1 MDHKLILETLNKYQ
15 WQKKEWNYKEA
26 TQSYYSFSN
35 RKVALLSSDDAYVV
49 AMGLLYKAGA
59 YDVIL
64 NNAEVKTISNALE
77 TDSKR
82 KLQEIFKD
90 KLTSDE
96 YKEALSKALNLS
108 KGLSELSK
116 TLMQAEKEKQEI
128 MEFADSLLDHKLVQ
142 SKSDSE
148 VTEWKIR
155 KCNARLHHNYYEQTG
170 YEVLQCAMEAGHKCQ
185 HWAIDAQGERINWN
199 ATIIQGLSDSD
210 KVAIITDDAI

>member
-35 RKVALLSSDDAYVV
+35 RKVALLSSDDAYVI

-64 NNAEVKTISNALE
+64 QNTEKKEVRIDVPDYPFEDDLDYTHHETIDPDSVQNQLMNFMKSAAPLNN
-77 TDSKR
+77 
-82 KLQEIFKD
+82 
-90 KLTSDE
+90 
-96 YKEALSKALNLS
+96 
-108 KGLSELSK
+108 
-116 TLMQAEKEKQEI
+116 
-128 MEFADSLLDHKLVQ
+128 

-155 KCNARLHHNYYEQTG
+155 KCNARLHQNYYKGQG
-170 YEVLQCAMEAGHKCQ
+170 YEVLQCFMEAGHKCQ
-185 HWAIDAQGERINWN
+185 HWATDSQGNRINWN
-199 ATIIQGLSDSD
+199 GISIQGLGDSD
-210 KVAIITDDAI
+210 KVVAFTDDAIL

>member
-15 WQKKEWNYKEA
+15 WQKKEWHYKQA

-35 RKVALLSSDDAYVV
+35 RKVTLLSSDDAYVI

-59 YDVIL
+59 FEELYLNRNLFESSEDIKTIG
-64 NNAEVKTISNALE
+64 NNAL
-77 TDSKR
+77 DS
-82 KLQEIFKD
+82 D
-90 KLTSDE
+90 SE
-96 YKEALSKALNLS
+96 YKEALCKALNLS
-108 KGLSELSK
+108 KGLSELSE

-128 MEFADSLLDHKLVQ
+128 MEFAGSLLDYKLAQ

-155 KCNARLHHNYYEQTG
+155 KCNARLHHNYYEQKG

-185 HWAIDAQGERINWN
+185 HWAVDAQGERINWN